1 MITIKAQAKI
11 NLTLDVL
18 GKRPDGY
25 HDLMSVMQTISLGD
39 TLTFQPAPI
48 VTLDGLEDAGL
59 DPNDNLMKRA
69 ITLLQDATGCDK
81 GINVRYERHI
91 PFSAGLGG
99 GSSDAATMLL
109 VLNEIWGIAW
119 PVERLAKL
127 AAELGS
133 DVSFFLYR
141 GTALVQGRGEMIK
154 PLPAVEEEWVVLLK
168 PPITLD
174 SKTRTLYENLWEGSY
189 TKGEATKAL
198 VNNILIGQKLS
209 AKALFNSFESVAYDF
224 FPDLDK
230 YRQMLIA
237 AGADSVHL
245 CGSGPTLYTLAS
257 DYEQGEG
264 IYHSLHEQG
273 HEVYL
278 ACTV

>member
-18 GKRPDGY
+18 RRRPDGY
-25 HDLMSVMQTISLGD
+25 HDIMSVMQTVSLGD
-39 TLTFQPAPI
+39 TLTFQPAPLI
-48 VTLDGLEDAGL
+48 TLDGLEEAGL
-59 DPNDNLMKRA
+59 DPSDNLMKRA
-69 ITLLQDATGCDK
+69 ATLLQQATGCDK

-109 VLNEIWGIAW
+109 VLNEIWGIEW
-119 PVERLAKL
+119 PVERLARL
-127 AAELGS
+127 ASELGS
-133 DVSFFLYR
+133 DVTFFLYR

-154 PLPAVEEEWVVLLK
+154 PLPSIEEMWVVLLK
-168 PPITLD
+168 PPITMD
-174 SKTRTLYENLWEGSY
+174 SKTRTLYENLGEASY
-189 TKGEATKAL
+189 TRGEATKAL
-198 VNNILIGQKLS
+198 VNNILIGEHLS
-209 AKALFNSFESVAYDF
+209 PNALFNSFESVAYEF
-224 FPDLDK
+224 FPDLGK

-245 CGSGPTLYTLAS
+245 CGSGPTLFTLAS
-257 DYEQGEG
+257 SYEQGEG

>member
-1 MITIKAQAKI
+1 VITIKAQAKI

-18 GKRPDGY
+18 GQRPDGY
-25 HDLMSVMQTISLGD
+25 HDIMSVMQTVSLGD
-39 TLTFQPAPI
+39 TLTFQPAPL
-48 VTLDGLEDAGL
+48 VTLDGLEEAGL
-59 DPNDNLMKRA
+59 DPVENLMKRA
-69 ITLLQDATGCDK
+69 IVLLQQATGCDK

-99 GSSDAATMLL
+99 GSSDAATVLL
-109 VLNEIWGIAW
+109 VLNEIWGIEW
-119 PVERLAKL
+119 PVERLARL

-154 PLPAVEEEWVVLLK
+154 SLPSIEEMWVVLLK
-168 PPITLD
+168 PPITMD
-174 SKTRTLYENLWEGSY
+174 SKTRTLYDNLGEDSY
-189 TKGEATKAL
+189 TKGEATKTL
-198 VNNILIGQKLS
+198 VNSILVGAQIS
-209 AKALFNSFESVAYDF
+209 SKALFNSFESIAYEF
-224 FPDLDK
+224 FPDLGK
-230 YRQMLIA
+230 YRQILIS

-257 DYEQGEG
+257 DYKQGEG